1 MNENLQHDQQG
12 AEFRADPTGG
22 LLRTAETPPIALVM
36 PERSSIPDPR
46 LILETPAGQ
55 SAETPATN
63 APTPETSPDVA
74 AGLREAEDFAN
85 DPANATE
92 AAPAAPGTP
101 EAAEQAEKQKR
112 FRRTRRALKI
122 ARTVALINVATA
134 III

>member
-22 LLRTAETPPIALVM
+22 LLGTAETPPIAPVM

-63 APTPETSPDVA
+63 APTPETSPDVV
-74 AGLREAEDFAN
+74 AGLDQAEAFTN

-101 EAAEQAEKQKR
+101 EAAEQAANQRR
-112 FRRTRRALKI
+112 FRRTRRALRV
-122 ARTVALINVATA
+122 AGTLALIDVATA
-134 III
+134 IIL